1 MLISNITFLVYIYI
15 KKILFVGQIFKTVQ
29 QQKNNWVSKL
39 TLNINTL
46 LYRHIGNTNYIVY
59 DKCWHHIIWFW
70 GRHCHDRMVVAFTT
84 TSVHVPMHSV
94 PISTEVVSSNP
105 TRRGVLDTTLCD
117 KICRWLAAGQW
128 FSQGTPVSSINKTDR
143 HNITEILLKV
153 ALSTITLT
161 LLYDCTGTSDTE
173 T

>member
-59 DKCWHHIIWFW
+59 DKC
-70 GRHCHDRMVVAFTT
+70 
-84 TSVHVPMHSV
+84 
-94 PISTEVVSSNP
+94 
-105 TRRGVLDTTLCD
+105 
-117 KICRWLAAGQW
+117 
-128 FSQGTPVSSINKTDR
+128 
-143 HNITEILLKV
+143 
-153 ALSTITLT
+153 
-161 LLYDCTGTSDTE
+161 
-173 T
+173 